1 MIRIL
6 LAVLVLFSCQ
16 PAVVVVPPPV
26 EKPAPVMEAPVQ
38 APEGTTSKPLE
49 APVAEPSEPVVAS
62 VPDPV
67 VVPVPVPVAPPVVV
81 PPPEPLPNVRVY
93 NSAWEIVQEGYVA
106 ARSVTTI
113 QSYADYVAEYNA
125 LHVDDQFFLIEG
137 EAIIPIEDA
146 PAADAYIVD
155 PVTHDIIK
163 EYLDWPRADIS
174 DRRDVWRYQAQADGG
189 VLYVDRVPPPPIVV
203 VDERPAY
210 EKYAL
215 YLVYTSDN
223 TIKYEEHFE
232 TEAEYLDRKRVYDQQ
247 AYADGGLTYVV
258 AGRLYP

>member
-1 MIRIL
+1 MNKIWIL
-6 LAVLVLFSCQ
+6 LLVLASCQ
-16 PAVVVVPPPV
+16 PAVVVIPPAPVPV
-26 EKPAPVMEAPVQ
+26 EKPAPAPVVEAP
-38 APEGTTSKPLE
+38 TE
-49 APVAEPSEPVVAS
+49 APSVPVVAS
-62 VPDPV
+62 VPV
-67 VVPVPVPVAPPVVV
+67 VEETTPTAPVAPPVVV
-81 PPPEPLPNVRVY
+81 IPTPNVRVY
-93 NSAWEIVQEGYVA
+93 NSAWEIVQEGYVS
-106 ARSVTTI
+106 RSVTTI

-125 LHVDDQFFLIEG
+125 LHMDDQFFLIEG

-174 DRRDVWRYQAQADGG
+174 YRREVWRFQASADGG
-189 VLYVDRVPPPPIVV
+189 ILYVDRIPPPPIVV